1 MHGHLIHEKKKK
13 KKTVKSDHGIFA
25 AAWAKRPQK
34 EKFFFPTNNPT
45 RSKLTPTK
53 NLYQFFSPE

>member
-1 MHGHLIHEKKKK
+1 MKKKK
-13 KKTVKSDHGIFA
+13 KKKKKKNDHGIFA